1 MRKRFTGVLTLCLF
15 GAGALAGTS
24 MSPAQESV
32 GTSNPPVEMTVEKD
46 AQRSA
51 EMRLKRLNQQLNLSN
66 QQKSKIRPL
75 LEHEVERIEEVRS
88 NTSLSEGETQ
98 KRIHAIHK
106 DTNQRIGQLLT
117 AEQRKQWP
125 DANQQKNANAE
136 SGDHPRE
143 GGATPVSLPTP

>member
-98 KRIHAIHK
+98 KRIHGIRK
-106 DTNQRIGQLLT
+106 DTNQRISQLLT
-117 AEQRKQWP
+117 PAQRKQWP
-125 DANQQKNANAE
+125 EDRQQKNAKAE
-136 SGDHPRE
+136 SGDHPRQ